1 MALTYSKKE
10 DDFAKIS
17 TLKFNIVEDTVK
29 PKRFLPAEWFPQSG
43 VQLTWP
49 NKDTDWNYIL
59 DEVVDCY
66 KKMAFNIA
74 SREHLLIVAAD
85 VESVRSEL
93 SATFPSHVFANITFA
108 EMPINDTWAR
118 DHGFIT
124 TSGLWLSHVDR

>member
-59 DEVVDCY
+59 DDVVDCY
-66 KKMAFNIA
+66 KKIAFNIA
-74 SREHLLIVAAD
+74 SREQPTSRVYARSLAQLFLRTFLQTSLLPKC
-85 VESVRSEL
+85 L
-93 SATFPSHVFANITFA
+93 
-108 EMPINDTWAR
+108 
-118 DHGFIT
+118 
-124 TSGLWLSHVDR
+124 